1 MISCV
6 ELTKQFPVRRRLHSQ
21 GHAVDAL
28 RGININVARG
38 AIHGLIGPNGSGKST
53 LLRIMATLLLP
64 SSGSATL
71 DGLEVR
77 SSALDIR
84 RMIGLSTGDD
94 RSLYWRL
101 TGRQNLEF
109 YAGLYRLSKPDR
121 RIAELLLQFDL
132 ESAADRPVGGY
143 SQGMLHRLGLAR
155 AVLHQPKVLLLDE
168 PTRSLDP
175 LAREEFHNALRT
187 MRDEREITIL
197 MATHDLGEAA
207 ELCSHVS
214 VLRNG
219 GILKEV
225 LSPNTDTLIS
235 ALRQEPA

>member
-6 ELTKQFPVRRRLHSQ
+6 ELTKQFPVRRRLHRQ
-21 GHAVDAL
+21 RHAVDAL

-53 LLRIMATLLLP
+53 LLRILATLLLP

-77 SSALDIR
+77 SSGLEIR
-84 RMIGLSTGDD
+84 SLIGLSTGDD

-101 TGRQNLEF
+101 TARQNLEF
-109 YAGLYRLSKPDR
+109 YAGLYGLSKPDR
-121 RIAELLLQFDL
+121 RIGELLRQFDL
-132 ESAADRPVGGY
+132 ENAADRPVGGY

-175 LAREEFHNALRT
+175 LAREDFHAALHT
-187 MRDEREITIL
+187 MCDQQEITIL

-207 ELCSHVS
+207 ELCDHVS
-214 VLRNG
+214 VLRDG
-219 GILKEV
+219 SISKEI
-225 LSPNTDTLIS
+225 SPPDTGALIA
-235 ALRQEPA
+235 ALRQGPE